1 MSIEIVDLSYVIG
14 ERFILK
20 NINLSIEPGK
30 IITILGPNG
39 AGKSTL
45 IKLLAGDKQPTKG
58 KIYYENSD
66 FSNFSLEEKAEL
78 RAVMS
83 QSQVINFD
91 YTVKEIVEMGWID
104 RGVLHQKTNFNKE
117 INIISNK
124 CLIKNLLHRKF
135 NTLSGGE
142 QKRVHFART
151 LLQLWSPFDNKRNK
165 YLILDEPLS
174 NLDLFH
180 EINFMNIIKELSKR
194 KIGIVLILHDLN
206 ITAKYSDFIAMMSE
220 GHLKFYGSPSQV
232 LTRNNLYEVYK
243 LKMKVSRNPLRIFY
257 Y

>member
-1 MSIEIVDLSYVIG
+1 M
-14 ERFILK
+14 
-20 NINLSIEPGK
+20 
-30 IITILGPNG
+30 
-39 AGKSTL
+39 
-45 IKLLAGDKQPTKG
+45 
-58 KIYYENSD
+58 
-66 FSNFSLEEKAEL
+66 
-78 RAVMS
+78 
-83 QSQVINFD
+83 
-91 YTVKEIVEMGWID
+91 
-104 RGVLHQKTNFNKE
+104 
-117 INIISNK
+117 
-124 CLIKNLLHRKF
+124 HRKF

-151 LLQLWSPFDNKRNK
+151 LLQLWSPFENKRNK
-165 YLILDEPLS
+165 YLVLDEPLS

-194 KIGIVLILHDLN
+194 KVGIVLILHDLN

-220 GHLKFYGSPSQV
+220 GHLKFYGSPNQV